1 MYQPESCEVFGQTIS
16 IKYSNCIRKMGA
28 VGLYCH
34 DSKEITIA
42 THDIDDREHDEDF
55 LSATLYHELMHCKLT
70 YLGLHEL
77 NMNEQMVELLG
88 QLNYQIHKTM
98 K

>member
-1 MYQPESCEVFGQTIS
+1 MYEPTSFEIFGQTIA

-42 THDIDDREHDEDF
+42 THDIDDKEHDEDF
-55 LSATLYHELMHCKLT
+55 LNATLYHETTHCILT
-70 YLGLHEL
+70 YLGLHDL
-77 NMNEQMVELLG
+77 NMNEQMVELIG
-88 QLNYQIHKTM
+88 QCLYQIHKTM